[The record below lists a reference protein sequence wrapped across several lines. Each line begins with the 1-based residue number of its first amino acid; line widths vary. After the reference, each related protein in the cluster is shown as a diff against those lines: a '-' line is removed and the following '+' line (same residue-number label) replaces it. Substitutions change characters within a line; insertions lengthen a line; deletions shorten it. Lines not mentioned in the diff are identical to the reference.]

1 MQMSSWAGPPR
12 LWAARPIRSAPRLT
26 PAYIQRARPGRAA
39 PRAHPPVAAHDFQR
53 DRHAGRGEGRP
64 RRAHGLAAAP
74 AVAHAQ
80 PRDQVHQGKAV
91 RRTLSGSIL
100 WIPSEAGGPEVACHL
115 RASAGTAMRASQV
128 PPRFR
133 ERLGRTGPKQK
144 AARGSPA
151 AADGGD
157 DLGTAWGGGIS
168 QSRPG
173 SGSGVPYDSLEPARV
188 RS

>member
-1 MQMSSWAGPPR
+1 
-12 LWAARPIRSAPRLT
+12 
-26 PAYIQRARPGRAA
+26 
-39 PRAHPPVAAHDFQR
+39 
-53 DRHAGRGEGRP
+53 
-64 RRAHGLAAAP
+64 
-74 AVAHAQ
+74 
-80 PRDQVHQGKAV
+80 
-91 RRTLSGSIL
+91 
-100 WIPSEAGGPEVACHL
+100 
-115 RASAGTAMRASQV
+115 MRASQV